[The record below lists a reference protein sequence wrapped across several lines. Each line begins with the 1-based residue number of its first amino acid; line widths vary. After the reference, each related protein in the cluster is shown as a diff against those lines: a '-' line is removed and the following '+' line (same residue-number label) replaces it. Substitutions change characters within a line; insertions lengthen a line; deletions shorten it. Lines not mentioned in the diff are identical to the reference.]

1 MVNLLN
7 FTVAIWTIFFV
18 FLKISIRLWLASI
31 FKYSTPE
38 FKFHYKKRAYET
50 TPILDVLNTCSDRLI
65 TSVYRKSLFKDF
77 TGLQQFW
84 TIYTQKR
91 SLKTL
96 IEQAFCLNNTWDGC
110 HLGLQKLKVILQ
122 KNEYPPKLVDKSINK
137 YLSKKIMSKPS
148 ETETSKTK
156 ENIWYFKLPFIGK
169 NFQIHWK

>member
-1 MVNLLN
+1 M
-7 FTVAIWTIFFV
+7 
-18 FLKISIRLWLASI
+18 SIG
-31 FKYSTPE
+31 KVYSRT
-38 FKFHYKKRAYET
+38 
-50 TPILDVLNTCSDRLI
+50 
-65 TSVYRKSLFKDF
+65 F

-110 HLGLQKLKVILQ
+110 HLGFQKLKVILQ

-156 ENIWYFKLPFIGK
+156 ENI
-169 NFQIHWK
+169 